1 MFGPPIIAPPS
12 SKSPVAMCYNASD
25 RGQAYNGRVG
35 VTETGKVCQA
45 WDIQVPHAHPI
56 TSLFRR
62 YLEGHNYC
70 RNPEGRGERPW
81 CYTADPSTR
90 WEYCNIPLCA
100 SATATDDPEYLKY
113 VYIIVPIVSGVLLV
127 LVAVILVCICC
138 HWQHT
143 NRKERFPAEKDAGER
158 YSHPIMP
165 LNLKYSDAKGSP
177 NPLYALSPLPLQEHI
192 EYDGVQLPEYP
203 RESIIYIRDLGQGH
217 FGMVVQAE
225 ARGIVPGREQ
235 STVAV
240 KVLKEGASV
249 QVKKEFFREA
259 ALMHAFDHPNILKLL
274 GVCIEQEPLC
284 MIFEFMELGDL
295 HNVLQQKAPG
305 KWGSN
310 PSLNRSTHLLPGQA
324 GLTTQ
329 QLVFICIDIAAG
341 LEYLALNHYVHRDM
355 ATRNCLVSSNFRVKI
370 SDFGLSQDIYSTDY
384 FRLGDSELL
393 PIRWMPP
400 EAIMYAKFTT
410 QSDIWSFG
418 VVLWEIFS
426 FGMQPYFSLSN
437 EEVVQHVRDGNV
449 MSCPEGCP
457 QEIYDL
463 MLDCWAM
470 EPGER
475 PTAGE
480 IHVGLQRWNPD
491 LSASLQQQ
499 QAPPTK
505 SDYQNVAAV
514 REMALQAPT
523 AAASEGGYVA
533 SPDQSDVPLLEPAR
547 LPLASESSIPDGS
560 DREGSEAPLM
570 AHQIQPGSSNP
581 TLSPPRETTL

>member
-1 MFGPPIIAPPS
+1 M
-12 SKSPVAMCYNASD
+12 
-25 RGQAYNGRVG
+25 
-35 VTETGKVCQA
+35 
-45 WDIQVPHAHPI
+45 
-56 TSLFRR
+56 
-62 YLEGHNYC
+62 
-70 RNPEGRGERPW
+70 
-81 CYTADPSTR
+81 DPSTR
-90 WEYCNIPLCA
+90 WEYCNVPLCA
-100 SATATDDPEYLKY
+100 GATDPIATDPIATDPMPSEDQEYLKY
-113 VYIIVPIVSGVLLV
+113 IYIIVPIVSGVLLV

-138 HWQHT
+138 HWQRT
-143 NRKERFPAEKDAGER
+143 NKKQQFPLEKDAGER
-158 YSHPIMP
+158 YAHPVA
-165 LNLKYSDAKGSP
+165 LKYSNAKGGP
-177 NPLYALSPLPLQEHI
+177 NPLYAINPLPMQEHV

-203 RESIIYIRDLGQGH
+203 RENIIYIRDLGQGH
-217 FGMVVQAE
+217 FGVVVQAE
-225 ARGIVPGREQ
+225 AREIIPGREQ

-274 GVCIEQEPLC
+274 GVCIAQEPLC
-284 MIFEFMELGDL
+284 MIFELMELGDL

-329 QLVFICIDIAAG
+329 QLVFISIDIAAG

-418 VVLWEIFS
+418 VVLWETFS
-426 FGMQPYFSLSN
+426 FGMQPYFSLTN

-449 MSCPEGCP
+449 MNCPEGCP

-470 EPGER
+470 EPADR

-480 IHVGLQRWNPD
+480 IHMGLQRWNPD

-514 REMALQAPT
+514 REMALQGST
-523 AAASEGGYVA
+523 AVTSEGGYFVPVA
-533 SPDQSDVPLLEPAR
+533 SDPSDVGVPLLQPVR
-547 LPLASESSIPDGS
+547 QPLGSESSLPDVS
-560 DREGSEAPLM
+560 DRESSEAPLM
-570 AHQIQPGSSNP
+570 THQTQPGSSDP
-581 TLSPPRETTL
+581 TVVHESPPQETTL